1 MIFATLGEV
10 ICERSGVLNLGIE
23 GIMSL
28 GAMVGWMSVYLG
40 ADLYSGI
47 LIAALTGALFGLLHA
62 IFTVYLGA
70 SQHVTGIGITMFA
83 SSVGFFSFKLILPS
97 STSPPKII
105 PFEKL
110 ERKTQHNLLEKLF
123 EGKLEPKLP
132 SGEKWIKQFRS
143 YLMFAFYTSQRGAS
157 NQLAYLPIPGK
168 YIGEISLE
176 PNQKAWTL

>member
-1 MIFATLGEV
+1 MQTNQSPTSDCFSLLETL
-10 ICERSGVLNLGIE
+10 
-23 GIMSL
+23 
-28 GAMVGWMSVYLG
+28 
-40 ADLYSGI
+40 ADLIIDLPEASAVELNEWTNFVDCY
-47 LIAALTGALFGLLHA
+47 ATGYVPKKEKNTFYEGCKAFKQFNE
-62 IFTVYLGA
+62 I
-70 SQHVTGIGITMFA
+70 QHKV
-83 SSVGFFSFKLILPS
+83 
-97 STSPPKII
+97 

-168 YIGEISLE
+168 YIGEISLK

>member
-1 MIFATLGEV
+1 MKRRTHLQYLWGGTVALTTNPLEIWSSVQTNQSPTSDFFSLLETL
-10 ICERSGVLNLGIE
+10 
-23 GIMSL
+23 
-28 GAMVGWMSVYLG
+28 
-40 ADLYSGI
+40 ADLIIDLPEASAVELNEWTNFVDCY
-47 LIAALTGALFGLLHA
+47 ATGYVPKKEKNTFYEGCKAFKQFNE
-62 IFTVYLGA
+62 I
-70 SQHVTGIGITMFA
+70 QHKV
-83 SSVGFFSFKLILPS
+83 
-97 STSPPKII
+97 

-168 YIGEISLE
+168 YIGEISLK

>member
-1 MIFATLGEV
+1 MKRRTHLQYLWGGTVALTTNPLEIWSSVQTNQSPTSDFFSLLETL
-10 ICERSGVLNLGIE
+10 
-23 GIMSL
+23 
-28 GAMVGWMSVYLG
+28 
-40 ADLYSGI
+40 ADLIIDLPEASAVELNEWTNFVDCY
-47 LIAALTGALFGLLHA
+47 ATGYVPKKEKNTFYEGCKAFKQFNE
-62 IFTVYLGA
+62 I
-70 SQHVTGIGITMFA
+70 QHKV
-83 SSVGFFSFKLILPS
+83 
-97 STSPPKII
+97 